1 MRKKQKATNKK
12 IKNIFEKNL
21 LKTLYQFFVTVY
33 FFHSYP
39 TVKYKIKKKISIFLI
54 RSKKE
59 ATLKNIN
66 KDYFKNNK
74 FKLER
79 FKNKSRF
86 IGIKNKQEI
95 ICSGWIHYGTQS
107 KWNVEEINKDIKLN
121 NQYLLYDFYTSKK
134 YRNLGFYQTLLKIIQ
149 NKFQKKKLII
159 YTTSNNKKSIK
170 AISKS
175 GFTFS
180 YELKK

>member
-1 MRKKQKATNKK
+1 LK
-12 IKNIFEKNL
+12 IIYLKLCINFLLLFIFFILTQQKNIK
-21 LKTLYQFFVTVY
+21 LKKGFPFF
-33 FFHSYP
+33 F
-39 TVKYKIKKKISIFLI
+39 IK
-54 RSKKE
+54 SKKE
-59 ATLKNIN
+59 ANSKNLTE
-66 KDYFKNNK
+66 DYFKNNK

-107 KWNVEEINKDIKLN
+107 RWNVEEINRDIKLN

-134 YRNLGFYQTLLKIIQ
+134 FRNLGFYQTLLKIIQ
-149 NKFQKKKLII
+149 NKFQNKKLII
-159 YTTSNNKKSIK
+159 YTTSHNKKSIK

-180 YELKK
+180 YQLKK